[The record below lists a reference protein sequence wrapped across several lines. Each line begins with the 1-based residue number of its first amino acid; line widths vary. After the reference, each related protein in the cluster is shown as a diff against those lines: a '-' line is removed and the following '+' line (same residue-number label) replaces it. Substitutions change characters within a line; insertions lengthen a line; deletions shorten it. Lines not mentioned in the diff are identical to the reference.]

1 MESVSSGKS
10 VSANETRGEV
20 AFKQLLPEFQNLPSE
35 QLVAIGVDVKSAV
48 ATVLGALAEIRR
60 FSAELP
66 KFAPHLNAAVLG
78 PAVVERLERSAF
90 ALNWAH
96 GRYLAAG
103 QPSNDLLA
111 MVEQGVDLRDQL
123 LADASTL
130 ARRGLIEPT
139 SLDQVQTAS
148 GYKNLAADLTV
159 LSSVLKDA
167 WPRIEGKCA
176 IQFEELERAG
186 ALGERIIEAVG
197 VKEQG
202 APVTASAT
210 DMRARAFTD
219 LVERYDDVR
228 RSISYARWKQD
239 DADSIAPSLYAGR
252 RRRSGTDVAPPPVA
266 PVSLQPAPAETSARN
281 AQTNGGGNRSAEI
294 TGVPAETEPFV
305 TE

>member
-10 VSANETRGEV
+10 VSVNETRGEV
-20 AFKQLLPEFQNLPSE
+20 AFNQLLKEYQDLPAE
-35 QLVAIGVDVKSAV
+35 ELVAIGVDVKSAV
-48 ATVLGALAEIRR
+48 ATVLGALPEIRR

-78 PAVVERLERSAF
+78 PAVVDRLERAAF

-111 MVEQGVDLRDQL
+111 MVEKGVELRDQL

-139 SLDQVQTAS
+139 SLDQVQTAT

-159 LSSVLKDA
+159 LASVLKDA
-167 WPRIEGKCA
+167 WPRVEGKCA
-176 IQFEELERAG
+176 IQFEELELAG
-186 ALGERIIEAVG
+186 SLGERIIEAVG
-197 VKEQG
+197 VREQG
-202 APVTASAT
+202 APVVASAS
-210 DMRARAFTD
+210 DMRARVFTD

-228 RSISYARWKQD
+228 RSISYARWRQD

-252 RRRSGTDVAPPPVA
+252 RRRSGTDVAPPPA
-266 PVSLQPAPAETSARN
+266 TPATAQPAPVEPTVRKDTA
-281 AQTNGGGNRSAEI
+281 NGATRTAAV

-305 TE
+305 TEE